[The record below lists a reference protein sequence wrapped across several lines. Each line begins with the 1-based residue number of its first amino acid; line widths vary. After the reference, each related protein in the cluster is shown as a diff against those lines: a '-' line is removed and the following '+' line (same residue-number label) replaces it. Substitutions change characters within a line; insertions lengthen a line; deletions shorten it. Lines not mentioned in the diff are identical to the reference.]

1 MRLLQTASGTAWS
14 WACLSNWLLD
24 VIVSKLK
31 WTVCLQSSQ
40 SLRDGHQS
48 SSSIIPGLDHTMHQQ
63 SWAGLNESKSHC
75 AAHNKQLLASELQ
88 GCGSIA
94 NTANLMYTRSVQE
107 RIFFFLDLLKI
118 NLYPG
123 NVDQSQS
130 QKICQGIFL
139 LSKRTRLLPQS
150 LIYFWH
156 LYLQQSLINKGSV
169 CYHLGL
175 ARMSQYDN

>member
-1 MRLLQTASGTAWS
+1 MLTYNFGDTHSELLRKSDQNPISGLRWSTLMANHESSLGTVSLNTRFQKKKKKRCEMLLLQTASGTTRS

-63 SWAGLNESKSHC
+63 SWAGLNESKSRC

-94 NTANLMYTRSVQE
+94 NTANLMYTRSVRE
-107 RIFFFLDLLKI
+107 RFFF
-118 NLYPG
+118 G
-123 NVDQSQS
+123 S
-130 QKICQGIFL
+130 
-139 LSKRTRLLPQS
+139 SK
-150 LIYFWH
+150 
-156 LYLQQSLINKGSV
+156 
-169 CYHLGL
+169 
-175 ARMSQYDN
+175 D